1 MKATAK
7 NPYDITPPDLPD
19 VPSPHFFGLQVSPG
33 PGPGSRQG
41 LTRMQDDGNNDEQ
54 EIAKTTPQI
63 EISELVKLF
72 SKSEKQVFV

>member
-7 NPYDITPPDLPD
+7 NSYDITPPDLPD
-19 VPSPHFFGLQVSPG
+19 VPSPHFFGLPG
-33 PGPGSRQG
+33 RARG